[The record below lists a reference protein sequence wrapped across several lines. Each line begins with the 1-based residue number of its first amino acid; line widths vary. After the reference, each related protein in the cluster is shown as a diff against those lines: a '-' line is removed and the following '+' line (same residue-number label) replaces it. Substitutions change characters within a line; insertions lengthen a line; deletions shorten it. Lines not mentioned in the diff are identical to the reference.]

1 MNKKALIIL
10 IISLISLLII
20 FIGTKLYQFIRIKTA
35 KIEIELVDNLRL
47 EFNDNKKVSEFI
59 ENINGVIIDDYVI
72 DSSKV
77 GTQTVFFDFV
87 NDDGIK
93 LKYSY
98 DIEIVDDVEPV
109 IWLGNS
115 YSIERGTTFNIDSI
129 LCGDNYDSNP
139 KCYIEGLYDSSKVGS
154 YPLVFKAID
163 SSGNEAI
170 QNFVLNVYE
179 PSNNTSNN
187 KTSTE
192 KVYTKFSDIV
202 KNYKTNIN
210 KIGID
215 VSKWQGDID
224 FSKVKQTGVEF
235 VIIRIGYTKGTN
247 GEYVLDSKFIDNI
260 KGATENNI
268 PVGLYFYSYAN
279 SRDHAYRD
287 AEWVI
292 EQIKDYDIELPIA
305 FDWEE
310 WKSFNEYN
318 LSFFEL
324 TNIGESFLERLEQEG
339 YKGMLYSSKSYL
351 DYIWFPTKYDIWLA
365 QYSSKTTYEGNYRIW
380 QLCDDGVV
388 DGIQG
393 TVDIDIMYD

>member
-324 TNIGESFLERLEQEG
+324 TNIGESFLE
-339 YKGMLYSSKSYL
+339 
-351 DYIWFPTKYDIWLA
+351 D
-365 QYSSKTTYEGNYRIW
+365 
-380 QLCDDGVV
+380 
-388 DGIQG
+388 
-393 TVDIDIMYD
+393 